1 MKTTYYFSHDSNARH
16 DMKIQALRS
25 VYGVSGYGKYWIMI
39 EMLRESSDF
48 RLRLNDRVLMIA
60 LSREFESTSD
70 EAKKFVFD
78 CIYEFGLFVCDDEFF
93 WSDSLVQRME
103 LAEVKRNANKA
114 NGIKGGRPRKEQQEQ
129 APEAS
134 SELKPEPDKPKTE
147 KPVRTKN
154 ATVAQYSVEV
164 NQLTDLLVQKIK
176 ENNPKAQTP
185 NFNQWRDSIRLM
197 MENDGYE
204 FMQIRKMIEWCQS
217 DDFWKS
223 NILSAK
229 KLREKAGTIVL
240 QMQRT
245 KRGKQEPES
254 VMDTYNRLLKYVNG
268 EEEDDGQ
275 ERDAKV
281 IDIDSIVI

>member
-60 LSREFESTSD
+60 LSREFESTPD

-114 NGIKGGRPRKEQQEQ
+114 NGIKGVRPRK
-129 APEAS
+129 
-134 SELKPEPDKPKTE
+134 
-147 KPVRTKN
+147 
-154 ATVAQYSVEV
+154 
-164 NQLTDLLVQKIK
+164 
-176 ENNPKAQTP
+176 
-185 NFNQWRDSIRLM
+185 
-197 MENDGYE
+197 
-204 FMQIRKMIEWCQS
+204 
-217 DDFWKS
+217 
-223 NILSAK
+223 
-229 KLREKAGTIVL
+229 
-240 QMQRT
+240 
-245 KRGKQEPES
+245 
-254 VMDTYNRLLKYVNG
+254 
-268 EEEDDGQ
+268 
-275 ERDAKV
+275 
-281 IDIDSIVI
+281 